1 MVSRSRACNSL
12 IILMHLLLF
21 SIFSLSLSVSRS
33 QVSSEKQ
40 EALLENVTRLGDRS
54 EALQESLGQLPSQ
67 SDLLEN
73 IWKLESLFNNHS
85 EELQQLGMT
94 THRGCNSKQ

>member
-1 MVSRSRACNSL
+1 MTTKPGVCV
-12 IILMHLLLF
+12 
-21 SIFSLSLSVSRS
+21 LSSSVSRS
-33 QVSSEKQ
+33 QMSSEKQ

-73 IWKLESLFNNHS
+73 IWKLERLFHNHS
-85 EELQQLGMT
+85 EELRQLGT
-94 THRGCNSKQ
+94 TQMQKGKKKRNTM